1 MSHLSS
7 KLQLAIDIQSARV
20 EKSGHQEGRVTAK
33 IDLTDLFDMFAKTE
47 EKPPIDPP
55 ISPEA
60 RRWRANFTT
69 NVEAV
74 LRVRD
79 IPRVEAERVAFENTV
94 TTFLDANRPDTDP
107 NRCAHC
113 GSSERPNELRPM
125 GGGARHSWVHN
136 GCWPDWFARRRADAI
151 AELAAMGIVSP

>member
-1 MSHLSS
+1 M
-7 KLQLAIDIQSARV
+7 
-20 EKSGHQEGRVTAK
+20 TAK
-33 IDLTDLFDMFAKTE
+33 IDLTDLFDLFAKTE
-47 EKPPIDPP
+47 ERPPIDPP

-94 TTFLDANRPDTDP
+94 TTFLDADRPNADLGF
-107 NRCAHC
+107 CIHC
-113 GSSERPNELRPM
+113 GSSARADDLRPM
-125 GGGARHSWVHN
+125 GGGSRHSWVHQN
-136 GCWPDWFARRRADAI
+136 CWQAWSERRREDAI
-151 AELAAMGIVSP
+151 AELAAMGIVKP